1 MQENLNLVQK
11 LAKIRAMSDAVVKSK
26 RGYNYSYEDITEILA
41 NVTSGMKRYGVTLIP
56 TIIPGT
62 SEVSQN
68 VVRKTKVD
76 KAGKPYESV
85 TTEMLYSADMLFR
98 WINDENPNETIEV
111 PWFVTGSQEDPSQAF
126 GSGLTYCTRYFLTSY
141 FQIARAD
148 SDVDAYPVVSNWYI
162 GRHQSRIQTEYRE
175 VLEQTD
181 CAEIE
186 SIRKRAVAYNNTIT
200 PGAAEEAYSQAS
212 IRLAAED
219 YVNQLNVSGS
229 GIMGYVEIP
238 KIGADLP
245 IYHGTGGD
253 SLDRGTG
260 HLLGSSLPVGGGS
273 THTIITGHSGMASQK
288 MFTDLEQLREGDI
301 FYLHVLDETL
311 AYEVRAIHTVLPHD
325 TTYLG
330 IEPGEDL
337 CTLVTCTP
345 TGVNT
350 HRLLVQGSR
359 IPYVPTEET
368 EASAVPH
375 EENTDSHWEKQ
386 YWLGVRLGLAAMV
399 FLTLVAGAVLYI
411 RRNRGRAVHRKG
423 GRYVR
428 K

>member
-1 MQENLNLVQK
+1 M
-11 LAKIRAMSDAVVKSK
+11 K
-26 RGYNYSYEDITEILA
+26 RGYLQILLA
-41 NVTSGMKRYGVTLIP
+41 AV
-56 TIIPGT
+56 
-62 SEVSQN
+62 
-68 VVRKTKVD
+68 
-76 KAGKPYESV
+76 
-85 TTEMLYSADMLFR
+85 LFLL
-98 WINDENPNETIEV
+98 
-111 PWFVTGSQEDPSQAF
+111 AL
-126 GSGLTYCTRYFLTSY
+126 GLTM
-141 FQIARAD
+141 
-148 SDVDAYPVVSNWYI
+148 YPVVSNWYI

-181 CAEIE
+181 TAKLD
-186 SIRKRAVAYNNTIT
+186 SIREKAVAYNKTIT
-200 PGAAEEAYSQAS
+200 PGAAEEAYSQES
-212 IRLAAED
+212 IRVASED
-219 YVNQLNVSGS
+219 YVNQLGVSGI

-245 IYHGTGGD
+245 IYHGTGAD

-260 HLLGSSLPVGGGS
+260 HLLGSSLPVGGES
-273 THTIITGHSGMASQK
+273 IHTIITGHSGMASQK

-311 AYEVRAIHTVLPHD
+311 TYEVREIHTVLPHD

-350 HRLLVQGSR
+350 HRLLVHGSR

-375 EENTDSHWEKQ
+375 EENTDSNWEKQ
-386 YWLGVRLGLAAMV
+386 YWLGVRLGLAAM
-399 FLTLVAGAVLYI
+399 AAVVLLLSVYLFF
-411 RRNRGRAVHRKG
+411 RKKKTVKKKG